1 MNIKKATALLT
12 LTFFLIAVL
21 FGCAKG
27 AEFDNKSNN
36 IAIITKGSDS
46 TFWNDMKNGALSAA
60 TEYNVNVTFEGPENE
75 EDYNAQNKMIE
86 NAVSNNV
93 GVIILS
99 AIDFEKNADA
109 VQKAI
114 NSGIKVI
121 TVDSDVDVNGKE
133 LFVGT
138 NNIEAGKKAA
148 KQAVDLC
155 KEQKS
160 INIGI
165 VNYGA
170 NTENGKGRL
179 KGFTDYINKID
190 NAKIVDTVN
199 VESNKESATAGA
211 KKLLKK
217 HKQINVLIGFNEWS
231 TIGVA
236 YAIGGNRK
244 EAIVT
249 KFKRENIYIAIKELN
264 LNNKVF
270 GIGFDS
276 NVNCVNMLESG
287 EIDTLIVQ
295 NPFSMGYTSVSKA
308 SEILS
313 GKKSQTSTIETDTY
327 VVTRKNMF
335 SPDIQKILFSFSE
348 SSN

>member
-1 MNIKKATALLT
+1 MNIKKATALLA

-21 FGCAKG
+21 FGCAKS
-27 AEFDNKSNN
+27 ADFDNKNNN

-46 TFWNDMKNGALSAA
+46 NFWNDMKNGAMSAA
-60 TEYNVNVTFEGPENE
+60 NEYNVNITFEGPENE
-75 EDYNAQNKMIE
+75 EDYKTQNKMIE
-86 NAVSNNV
+86 NAISSNV

-99 AIDFEKNADA
+99 AIDFEKNAA
-109 VQKAI
+109 ATQKAI
-114 NSGIKVI
+114 DNGIKVI

-133 LFVGT
+133 LFIGT
-138 NNIEAGKKAA
+138 DNIEAGKKAA
-148 KQAVDLC
+148 KQVVDLC

-170 NTENGKGRL
+170 NTENGKERL
-179 KGFTDYINKID
+179 KGFSNYIDEID

-199 VESNKESATAGA
+199 IESNKESATAGA
-211 KKLLKK
+211 EELLKN
-217 HKQINVLIGFNEWS
+217 HEQINVLIGFNEWS
-231 TIGVA
+231 TLGVA
-236 YAIGGNRK
+236 Y
-244 EAIVT
+244 
-249 KFKRENIYIAIKELN
+249 AIKELN
-264 LNNKVF
+264 LNDKVF

-313 GKKSQTSTIETDTY
+313 GKKPQTNTIETDTY

-335 SPDIQKILFSFSE
+335 SPDIQKILFSFNE

>member
-12 LTFFLIAVL
+12 LTFFLIGVL
-21 FGCAKG
+21 FGCAKS
-27 AEFDNKSNN
+27 ADFDNKNNN

-46 TFWNDMKNGALSAA
+46 NFWNDMKNGAMSAA
-60 TEYNVNVTFEGPENE
+60 NEYNVNITFEGPENE
-75 EDYNAQNKMIE
+75 EDYKTQNKMIE
-86 NAVSNNV
+86 NAISSNV

-99 AIDFEKNADA
+99 AIDFEKNSAA
-109 VQKAI
+109 TQKAI
-114 NSGIKVI
+114 DSGIKVI

-133 LFVGT
+133 LFIGT

-148 KQAVDLC
+148 KQIVDLC

-170 NTENGKGRL
+170 NTENGKERL
-179 KGFTDYINKID
+179 KGFSDYIDEID

-199 VESNKESATAGA
+199 IESNKESATAGA
-211 KKLLKK
+211 EELLKN
-217 HKQINVLIGFNEWS
+217 HEQINVLIGFNEWS
-231 TIGVA
+231 TLGVA
-236 YAIGGNRK
+236 Y
-244 EAIVT
+244 
-249 KFKRENIYIAIKELN
+249 AIKELN
-264 LNNKVF
+264 LNDKVF

-276 NVNCVNMLESG
+276 NLNCVNMLESG

-313 GKKSQTSTIETDTY
+313 GKKPQTNTIETDTY

-335 SPDIQKILFSFSE
+335 SPDIQKILFSFNE

>member
-1 MNIKKATALLT
+1 MNIKKATALLA

-21 FGCAKG
+21 FGCAKS
-27 AEFDNKSNN
+27 ADFDNKNNN

-46 TFWNDMKNGALSAA
+46 NFWNDMKNGAMSAA
-60 TEYNVNVTFEGPENE
+60 NEYNVNITFKGPENE
-75 EDYNAQNKMIE
+75 EDYKTQNKMIE
-86 NAVSNNV
+86 NAISSNV

-99 AIDFEKNADA
+99 AIDFEKNAA
-109 VQKAI
+109 ATQKAI
-114 NSGIKVI
+114 DNGIKVI

-133 LFVGT
+133 LFIGT
-138 NNIEAGKKAA
+138 DNIEAGKKAA
-148 KQAVDLC
+148 KQVVDLC

-170 NTENGKGRL
+170 NTENGKERL
-179 KGFTDYINKID
+179 KGFSNYIDEID

-199 VESNKESATAGA
+199 IESNKESATAGA
-211 KKLLKK
+211 EELLKN
-217 HKQINVLIGFNEWS
+217 HEQINVLIGFNEWS
-231 TIGVA
+231 TLGVA
-236 YAIGGNRK
+236 Y
-244 EAIVT
+244 
-249 KFKRENIYIAIKELN
+249 AIKELN
-264 LNNKVF
+264 LNDKVF

-313 GKKSQTSTIETDTY
+313 GKKPQTNTIETDTY

-335 SPDIQKILFSFSE
+335 SPDIQKILFSFNE

>member
-27 AEFDNKSNN
+27 AEFDNKNNN

-60 TEYNVNVTFEGPENE
+60 TEYNVKVTFEGPENE

-86 NAVSNNV
+86 NAISNNV

-138 NNIEAGKKAA
+138 NNIE
-148 KQAVDLC
+148 Q
-155 KEQKS
+155 
-160 INIGI
+160 
-165 VNYGA
+165 
-170 NTENGKGRL
+170 RL

-236 YAIGGNRK
+236 YAI
-244 EAIVT
+244 
-249 KFKRENIYIAIKELN
+249 KELN

-313 GKKSQTSTIETDTY
+313 GKKLQTSTIETDTY

>member
-21 FGCAKG
+21 FGCAKS
-27 AEFDNKSNN
+27 ADFDNKNNN

-46 TFWNDMKNGALSAA
+46 NFWNDMKNGAMSAA
-60 TEYNVNVTFEGPENE
+60 NEYNVNITFEGPENE
-75 EDYNAQNKMIE
+75 EDYKTQNKMIE
-86 NAVSNNV
+86 NAISSNV

-99 AIDFEKNADA
+99 AIDFEKNAA
-109 VQKAI
+109 ATQKAI
-114 NSGIKVI
+114 DNGIKVI

-133 LFVGT
+133 LFIGT
-138 NNIEAGKKAA
+138 DNIEAGEKAA
-148 KQAVDLC
+148 KQVVDLC

-170 NTENGKGRL
+170 NTENGKERL
-179 KGFTDYINKID
+179 KGFSDYIDKID

-199 VESNKESATAGA
+199 IESNKESATAGA
-211 KKLLKK
+211 EELLKN
-217 HKQINVLIGFNEWS
+217 HEQINVLIGFNEWS
-231 TIGVA
+231 TLGVA
-236 YAIGGNRK
+236 Y
-244 EAIVT
+244 
-249 KFKRENIYIAIKELN
+249 AIKELN
-264 LNNKVF
+264 LNDKVF

-313 GKKSQTSTIETDTY
+313 GKKPQTNTIETDTY

-335 SPDIQKILFSFSE
+335 SPDIQKTLFSFNE

>member
-21 FGCAKG
+21 LGCAKS
-27 AEFDNKSNN
+27 ADFDNKNNN

-46 TFWNDMKNGALSAA
+46 NFWNDMKNGAMSAA
-60 TEYNVNVTFEGPENE
+60 NEYNVNITFEGPENE
-75 EDYNAQNKMIE
+75 EDYKTQNKMIE
-86 NAVSNNV
+86 NAISSNV

-99 AIDFEKNADA
+99 AIDFEKNAA
-109 VQKAI
+109 ATQKAI
-114 NSGIKVI
+114 DSGIKVI

-133 LFVGT
+133 LFIGT

-148 KQAVDLC
+148 KQVVDLC

-170 NTENGKGRL
+170 NTENGKERL
-179 KGFTDYINKID
+179 KGFSDYIDEID

-199 VESNKESATAGA
+199 IESNKESATAGA
-211 KKLLKK
+211 EELLKN

-231 TIGVA
+231 TLGVA
-236 YAIGGNRK
+236 Y
-244 EAIVT
+244 
-249 KFKRENIYIAIKELN
+249 AIKELN
-264 LNNKVF
+264 LSDKVF

-313 GKKSQTSTIETDTY
+313 GKKPQTNTIETDTY

-335 SPDIQKILFSFSE
+335 SSDIQKILFSFNE

>member
-1 MNIKKATALLT
+1 MNIKKATALLS
-12 LTFFLIAVL
+12 LAFFLIAAL
-21 FGCAKG
+21 FGCAKS
-27 AEFDNKSNN
+27 ADFDNKNNN

-46 TFWNDMKNGALSAA
+46 NFWNDMKNGAMSAA
-60 TEYNVNVTFEGPENE
+60 NEYNVNITFEGPENE
-75 EDYNAQNKMIE
+75 EDYEAQNKMIE
-86 NAVSNNV
+86 NAISSNA

-99 AIDFEKNADA
+99 AIDFEKNAA
-109 VQKAI
+109 ATQKAI
-114 NSGIKVI
+114 DRGIKVI

-133 LFVGT
+133 LFIGT

-148 KQAVDLC
+148 KQVVDLC

-170 NTENGKGRL
+170 NTENGKERL
-179 KGFTDYINKID
+179 KGFSDYIDKID

-199 VESNKESATAGA
+199 IESNKESATAGA
-211 KKLLKK
+211 EKLLKN

-231 TIGVA
+231 TLGVA
-236 YAIGGNRK
+236 Y
-244 EAIVT
+244 
-249 KFKRENIYIAIKELN
+249 AIKELN
-264 LNNKVF
+264 LNDEVF

-313 GKKSQTSTIETDTY
+313 GKKPQTSTIETDTY

-335 SPDIQKILFSFSE
+335 SPDIQKILFTFNE

>member
-21 FGCAKG
+21 LGCAKS
-27 AEFDNKSNN
+27 ADFDNKNNN

-46 TFWNDMKNGALSAA
+46 NFWNDMKNGAMSAA
-60 TEYNVNVTFEGPENE
+60 NEYNVNITFEGPENE
-75 EDYNAQNKMIE
+75 EDYKTQNKMIE
-86 NAVSNNV
+86 NAISSNV

-99 AIDFEKNADA
+99 AIDFEKNAA
-109 VQKAI
+109 ATQKAI
-114 NSGIKVI
+114 DSGIKVI

-133 LFVGT
+133 LFIGT

-148 KQAVDLC
+148 KQVVDLC

-170 NTENGKGRL
+170 NTENGKERL
-179 KGFTDYINKID
+179 KGFSDYIDEID

-199 VESNKESATAGA
+199 IESNKESATAGA
-211 KKLLKK
+211 EELLKN
-217 HKQINVLIGFNEWS
+217 HEQINVLIGFNEWS
-231 TIGVA
+231 TLGVA
-236 YAIGGNRK
+236 Y
-244 EAIVT
+244 
-249 KFKRENIYIAIKELN
+249 AIKELN
-264 LNNKVF
+264 LNDKVF

-313 GKKSQTSTIETDTY
+313 GKKPQTNTIETDTY

-335 SPDIQKILFSFSE
+335 SSDIQKILFSFNE

>member
-1 MNIKKATALLT
+1 MNIKKATALLA
-12 LTFFLIAVL
+12 LTFFLIAAM
-21 FGCAKG
+21 FGCAKS
-27 AEFDNKSNN
+27 ADFDNKNNN

-46 TFWNDMKNGALSAA
+46 NFWNDMKNGAMSAA
-60 TEYNVNVTFEGPENE
+60 NEYNVNITFEGPENE
-75 EDYNAQNKMIE
+75 EDYKTQNKMIE
-86 NAVSNNV
+86 NAISSNV

-99 AIDFEKNADA
+99 AIDFEKNAA
-109 VQKAI
+109 ATQKAI
-114 NSGIKVI
+114 DNGIKVI

-133 LFVGT
+133 LFIGT
-138 NNIEAGKKAA
+138 DNIEAGKKAA
-148 KQAVDLC
+148 KQVVDLC

-170 NTENGKGRL
+170 NTENGKERL
-179 KGFTDYINKID
+179 KGFSNYIDEID

-199 VESNKESATAGA
+199 IESNKESATAGA
-211 KKLLKK
+211 EELLKN
-217 HKQINVLIGFNEWS
+217 HEQINVLIGFNEWS
-231 TIGVA
+231 TLGVA
-236 YAIGGNRK
+236 Y
-244 EAIVT
+244 
-249 KFKRENIYIAIKELN
+249 AIKELN
-264 LNNKVF
+264 LNDKVF

-313 GKKSQTSTIETDTY
+313 GKKPQTNTIETDTY

-335 SPDIQKILFSFSE
+335 SPDIQKTLFSFNE

>member
-217 HKQINVLIGFNEWS
+217 HKQINVLIGFNEWA

-236 YAIGGNRK
+236 Y
-244 EAIVT
+244 
-249 KFKRENIYIAIKELN
+249 AIKELN

-313 GKKSQTSTIETDTY
+313 GKKSQTNTIETDTY